1 MDFRVENCVRNK
13 SKRSYK
19 RCAFTG
25 YRPQKMP
32 WGFNEDAPECRAFK
46 ARLKEQIEQLIGEGY
61 AHFISGGAMG
71 MDTWAAEAVLD
82 LKERYP
88 WILLEMVSPF
98 DGQSSNW
105 DVNYKQR
112 HDRLFEQAD
121 ITTAT
126 GHSYTKA
133 CMILRNR
140 YLVDNSDL
148 VLAAYDGQLGGTAM
162 TINYATENGITVLF
176 IAPVKY

>member
-1 MDFRVENCVRNK
+1 MHNCIRRK
-13 SKRSYK
+13 SKPQYK

-32 WGFNEDAPECRAFK
+32 WGFNEEAPECIDFK

-71 MDTWAAEAVLD
+71 MDTWAAEAVLE
-82 LKERYP
+82 LKKTYP
-88 WILLEMVSPF
+88 WILLEMVSPY
-98 DGQSSNW
+98 DGQASKW
-105 DVNYKQR
+105 EPTYRYR
-112 HDRLFEQAD
+112 HDYLFENAD

-126 GHSYTKA
+126 SHEYTRD
-133 CMILRNR
+133 CMFLRNR

-148 VLAAYDGQLGGTAM
+148 VLAAYDGQAGGTAM
-162 TINYATENGITVLF
+162 TVEYAHQHGNCILTIFPML
-176 IAPVKY
+176 